1 MKKYIKPSI
10 EVIALNTE
18 GMIAASL
25 GSAESYN
32 NEVGNRIQLSNRN
45 DGGAWDSSLWSEM
58 ED

>member
-10 EVIALNTE
+10 EIINLNTE
-18 GMIAASL
+18 GMIAGSL

-32 NEVGNRIQLSNRN
+32 NEVGNRDQLSNRN

-58 ED
+58 KE

>member
-10 EVIALNTE
+10 EIINLNTE
-18 GMIAASL
+18 GMIAGSP

-32 NEVGNRIQLSNRN
+32 NEVGNGVQLSNRN
-45 DGGAWDSSLWSEM
+45 DGAAWDSSLWSEM

>member
-10 EVIALNTE
+10 EIINLNTE
-18 GMIAASL
+18 GMIAGSL

-32 NEVGNRIQLSNRN
+32 NEVGNCDQLSNRN

-58 ED
+58 EE

>member
-10 EVIALNTE
+10 EIINLNTE

-32 NEVGNRIQLSNRN
+32 NEVGNGVQLSNRN
-45 DGGAWDSSLWSEM
+45 DGAAWDSSLWSEM

>member
-10 EVIALNTE
+10 EIINLNTE
-18 GMIAASL
+18 GMIAGSL

-32 NEVGNRIQLSNRN
+32 NEVGNRVQLSNRN
-45 DGGAWDSSLWSEM
+45 DGEAWDSSLWSEM